1 MVAPVSDET
10 PTTARPV
17 RIMSRDRWSRT
28 ALVGL
33 AAVVGLTILGVVG
46 TVAGKLTGSDL
57 VALGGTF
64 AAILGTVAG
73 RSSPPGSST

>member
-1 MVAPVSDET
+1 MSDE
-10 PTTARPV
+10 PTKPAHPMRLV
-17 RIMSRDRWSRT
+17 ARDRWSRT

-33 AAVVGLTILGVVG
+33 AAVLGLTILGVVG
-46 TVAGKLTGSDL
+46 ALAGKLTGSDL

>member
-1 MVAPVSDET
+1 MSEET
-10 PTTARPV
+10 PGTARPV
-17 RIMSRDRWSRT
+17 RMFTRDRFSRT

-33 AAVVGLTILGVVG
+33 AAVLGLTILGVVG

-73 RSSPPGSST
+73 RSSSPGSST

>member
-1 MVAPVSDET
+1 MSEET
-10 PTTARPV
+10 PKPAHPLRV
-17 RIMSRDRWSRT
+17 LSRDRWSRT

-33 AAVVGLTILGVVG
+33 AAVLGLTILGVVG
-46 TVAGKLTGSDL
+46 TLAGKLTGSDL

>member
-1 MVAPVSDET
+1 MTEDPALP
-10 PTTARPV
+10 PRPV
-17 RIMSRDRWSRT
+17 RFGLRDRWSRT

-73 RSSPPGSST
+73 RSSSPGSSS

>member
-1 MVAPVSDET
+1 MTET
-10 PTTARPV
+10 PDQTPRPV
-17 RIMSRDRWSRT
+17 RFGLRDRWSRT

-73 RSSPPGSST
+73 RSSSPGASS

>member
-1 MVAPVSDET
+1 MAADE
-10 PTTARPV
+10 PQPPQQHRMI
-17 RIMSRDRWSRT
+17 RFGSHDRWSRT

-33 AAVVGLTILGVVG
+33 AAVAGLTVLGVVG

-73 RSSPPGSST
+73 RSSTPGAST

>member
-1 MVAPVSDET
+1 MTET
-10 PTTARPV
+10 PDQPPRPV
-17 RIMSRDRWSRT
+17 RFGIRDRWSRT

-73 RSSPPGSST
+73 RSSTPGASS

>member
-1 MVAPVSDET
+1 MSDEPT
-10 PTTARPV
+10 PGTMRPV
-17 RIMSRDRWSRT
+17 RLLTRDRWSRT
-28 ALVGL
+28 AIVGL
-33 AAVVGLTILGVVG
+33 AAVFGLTILGVVG

>member
-1 MVAPVSDET
+1 MSDET
-10 PTTARPV
+10 PKPAHPLRAL
-17 RIMSRDRWSRT
+17 SRDRWSRT
-28 ALVGL
+28 ALVGQT
-33 AAVVGLTILGVVG
+33 AVLGLTVLGVVG
-46 TVAGKLTGSDL
+46 TLAGKLTGSDL

>member
-1 MVAPVSDET
+1 VSEE
-10 PTTARPV
+10 PSKPAHPLH
-17 RIMSRDRWSRT
+17 ILSRDRWSRT

-33 AAVVGLTILGVVG
+33 SAVVGLTILGVVG
-46 TVAGKLTGSDL
+46 TVAGRLSGSDL

>member
-1 MVAPVSDET
+1 MVAPVSDE
-10 PTTARPV
+10 PTKPAHPMRLV
-17 RIMSRDRWSRT
+17 ARDRWSRT

-46 TVAGKLTGSDL
+46 TVAGRLSGSDL

>member
-1 MVAPVSDET
+1 MSDET
-10 PTTARPV
+10 PGSMRPV
-17 RIMSRDRWSRT
+17 RLLSRDRWSRT

-73 RSSPPGSST
+73 RSSTPGSST

>member
-1 MVAPVSDET
+1 MSEDAPK
-10 PTTARPV
+10 PAPQARHL
-17 RIMSRDRWSRT
+17 IAARDRWSRT

-73 RSSPPGSST
+73 RSSTPGSST

>member
-1 MVAPVSDET
+1 MTEEH
-10 PTTARPV
+10 PTLPPRPV
-17 RIMSRDRWSRT
+17 RFGMRDRWSRT

-73 RSSPPGSST
+73 RSSTPGASS

>member
-1 MVAPVSDET
+1 MTEESHTLP
-10 PTTARPV
+10 PRPV
-17 RIMSRDRWSRT
+17 RFGVRDRWSRT

-73 RSSPPGSST
+73 RSSTPGASS

>member
-1 MVAPVSDET
+1 MSDET
-10 PTTARPV
+10 PGTARQV
-17 RIMSRDRWSRT
+17 RIMSRERWSRT

-73 RSSPPGSST
+73 RSSTPGSST

>member
-1 MVAPVSDET
+1 MSDET
-10 PTTARPV
+10 PGSMRPV
-17 RIMSRDRWSRT
+17 RIMSRERWSRT

-46 TVAGKLTGSDL
+46 TVAGKLSGSDL

-73 RSSPPGSST
+73 RSSTPGSST

>member
-1 MVAPVSDET
+1 MSDET
-10 PTTARPV
+10 PGSMRPV
-17 RIMSRDRWSRT
+17 RLLSRDRWSRT

-46 TVAGKLTGSDL
+46 TVAGKLSGSDL

-73 RSSPPGSST
+73 RSSSPGSST